1 MILVMG
7 LSAISLTS
15 CTKDEEPEGTNTEE
29 SGSGG
34 SSSGSGEGSYSSFTY
49 YGPVSAMKLTV
60 ISTKVTSKDF
70 QTLQVYTKNSKYYW
84 KKGTYDYAILSRN
97 TTSTFL
103 GVSVSS
109 YSYFTIYSLGAVSYY
124 IFFDI

>member
-29 SGSGG
+29 SGSEG
-34 SSSGSGEGSYSSFTY
+34 SSSGSGEGTYSSFTY

-60 ISTKVTSKDF
+60 IDTKVTKKDY
-70 QTLQVYTKNSKYYW
+70 QALQIYTKNSKYYW
-84 KKGTYDYAILSRN
+84 KKGTYNYAILSRS
-97 TTSTFL
+97 TKSTFL

-109 YSYFTIYSLGAVSYY
+109 YSYFTTYSSGVVSYY